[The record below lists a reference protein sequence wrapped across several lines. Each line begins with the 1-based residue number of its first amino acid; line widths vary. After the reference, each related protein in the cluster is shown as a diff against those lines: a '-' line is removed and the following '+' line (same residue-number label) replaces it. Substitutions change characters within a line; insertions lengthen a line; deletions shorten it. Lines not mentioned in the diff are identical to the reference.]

1 MVETYPD
8 ASPLMEIME
17 NTDNL
22 TEELSEALI
31 GRLEEEVKWFLPI
44 LPILK
49 SRLACLGISFNFP
62 LSYSFG

>member
-31 GRLEEEVKWFLPI
+31 ARLEEEVKRFL
-44 LPILK
+44 
-49 SRLACLGISFNFP
+49 SGNFP
-62 LSYSFG
+62 AIKSYIAIDYASCY